1 MRNSIA
7 AAVAAVLAVSPAL
20 AAPPQWDIG
29 LRHLASISTG
39 STGEVGAEIVA
50 YDPRSRRAF
59 AINSEDNDLAVIDL
73 SDPAAPILQ
82 DTIALDALGA
92 GRNSVATFNGLVA
105 VAVEASP
112 KTNPGRVVFIDAVT
126 LQFRGDVGVGA
137 LPDMLNFTGDGTH
150 VLVAN
155 EGEPVDYLPGS
166 VNPEGSV
173 SIIDLG
179 QGVAA
184 ATVRSAD
191 FTAFSREELN
201 AQGIRVFGPGTTA
214 AQDLEPEYITV
225 HGRTAWVTLQEAN
238 AVAIVDVPTAAVQS
252 IVPLGLKDYS
262 QPGTRSMP
270 ARKMASTSS
279 TGRSSG
285 CTGPMPSPSTPSAAS
300 ASS

>member
-82 DTIALDALGA
+82 DTIALDAFGA

-137 LPDMLNFTGDGTH
+137 LPDMLTFTGD
-150 VLVAN
+150 
-155 EGEPVDYLPGS
+155 
-166 VNPEGSV
+166 
-173 SIIDLG
+173 
-179 QGVAA
+179 
-184 ATVRSAD
+184 
-191 FTAFSREELN
+191 
-201 AQGIRVFGPGTTA
+201 
-214 AQDLEPEYITV
+214 
-225 HGRTAWVTLQEAN
+225 
-238 AVAIVDVPTAAVQS
+238 
-252 IVPLGLKDYS
+252 
-262 QPGTRSMP
+262 
-270 ARKMASTSS
+270 
-279 TGRSSG
+279 
-285 CTGPMPSPSTPSAAS
+285 
-300 ASS
+300 